1 MKSLIASL
9 AMVAGLFSVM
19 LLTGC
24 GAENPPA
31 ETENTET
38 VPPVMP
44 PPEEKTWTEPVKDPN
59 AEPTEGAPAGLTPT
73 PDAPAIQNEA
83 QPVEL
88 PTEGDPT
95 AEPETH

>member
-31 ETENTET
+31 ETENTKT

-44 PPEEKTWTEPVKDPN
+44 PPEEKTWTEPTKDPT
-59 AEPTEGAPAGLTPT
+59 AAPTEGAPAGQTPPRDPSAT
-73 PDAPAIQNEA
+73 SFPAE
-83 QPVEL
+83 PVEQ
-88 PTEGDPT
+88 PTEGNPIG
-95 AEPETH
+95 EP